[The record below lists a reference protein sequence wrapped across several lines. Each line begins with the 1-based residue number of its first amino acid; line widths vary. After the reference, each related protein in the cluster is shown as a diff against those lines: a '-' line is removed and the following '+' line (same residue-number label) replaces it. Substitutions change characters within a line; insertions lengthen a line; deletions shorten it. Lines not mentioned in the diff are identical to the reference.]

1 MDMRHWSRSSLLVA
15 GLIAACSVPVHS
27 QVVVHRTGASP
38 VADWLSHAPSTF
50 GVRGWAVGQW
60 ARYSMSENVGAP
72 MPMVQFRTVSVVG
85 RRGTD
90 FWVETQEEFS
100 GMMSGRGP
108 VRKMAVPF
116 GPQRARVGTEVFVMS
131 PDSAVRREVLL
142 RAASAAGARP
152 TSFPEGWTRV
162 GEESLTTPAGTFTTI
177 HYRRGSEEL
186 WASGEAGP
194 VGLVRF
200 RSSSLEIELVARG
213 ESGARSAI
221 PFGGSDR

>member
-1 MDMRHWSRSSLLVA
+1 MMRASRCSVLVA
-15 GLIAACSVPVHS
+15 ALIAAAAVPGHT
-27 QVVVHRTGASP
+27 QVVVRRTGASP
-38 VADWLSHAPSTF
+38 VADWLSHSPSAF
-50 GVRGWAVGQW
+50 GVQGWTVGQW
-60 ARYSMSENVGAP
+60 ARYTMSENVDAP

-90 FWVETQEEFS
+90 YWVETQEEFS

-116 GPQRARVGTEVFVMS
+116 GPQRPRVGTEVLVMS
-131 PDSAVRREVLL
+131 PDSAVRREILL
-142 RAASAAGARP
+142 RAASAAGERS

-162 GEESLTTPAGTFTTI
+162 GQESLTTAGGTFRTV

-186 WASGEAGP
+186 WASGDAGP
-194 VGLVRF
+194 VGLVRI

-213 ESGARSAI
+213 ESGARSVI